1 MEELCNSDYDGS
13 EFSTGSDSHCSS
25 LSFQYSASS
34 FEDASS
40 RESDKNVDRE
50 FERVEPY
57 QPEYEPEDSEESTM
71 ADAGD
76 MDDEDDDFRRERLT
90 NTNW

>member
-25 LSFQYSASS
+25 LSLQYSASS

-40 RESDKNVDRE
+40 RDSYENVDRE

-57 QPEYEPEDSEESTM
+57 QYEPEDSEEESTM
-71 ADAGD
+71 ADASRT
-76 MDDEDDDFRRERLT
+76 DDEGDDFRRERLT

>member
-25 LSFQYSASS
+25 LSLQYSASS
-34 FEDASS
+34 FDDASS
-40 RESDKNVDRE
+40 RESDENVDHE

-57 QPEYEPEDSEESTM
+57 QYAPEDSEEENTM
-71 ADAGD
+71 ADAGGT
-76 MDDEDDDFRRERLT
+76 DDEGDDFSRERFT